1 MRERDINLA
10 LWRKASHKCPEID
23 YDETSLVMDATT
35 LHYLISLVV
44 SEELTMQLMVV
55 VITYLYGDL
64 DMKVYPSQVA
74 PDHGARLL
82 RLQRS
87 LSGRKWYTRLSDYLI
102 GRGYENKGLC
112 PLRVKSTSSEFVI
125 IQV

>member
-1 MRERDINLA
+1 MREWDIKLA
-10 LWRKASHKCPEID
+10 FWRKASHKRPEID

-44 SEELTMQLMVV
+44 SEELRMQLIDVV
-55 VITYLYGDL
+55 TSYLYEDL
-64 DMKVYPSQVA
+64 DMEIYPSQVA

-87 LSGRKWYTRLSDYLI
+87 LY
-102 GRGYENKGLC
+102 GLN
-112 PLRVKSTSSEFVI
+112 
-125 IQV
+125 